1 MLCNRIVVGEI
12 ASNDLER
19 EMFPVV
25 EEKEVEHNSA
35 TGSETGGGGM
45 EAKETRV
52 KNPLF
57 SEKNLESSLGMEV
70 KAGNVLVKE
79 EENVKNAEKAEKV
92 EITENKERLEKSGVS
107 LLETSEV
114 KGKEDGK
121 EDGKEEGKEDGDQC
135 HYECLRQ
142 TTWGQAYALHPH
154 AEHSSSRDVWVS
166 NVATDACGTEQRL
179 IS

>member
-45 EAKETRV
+45 EAKET
-52 KNPLF
+52 P
-57 SEKNLESSLGMEV
+57 EKNLESSLGMEV
-70 KAGNVLVKE
+70 KAGNVLGKE

-107 LLETSEV
+107 LLEASEV
-114 KGKEDGK
+114 KGKED
-121 EDGKEEGKEDGDQC
+121 GKEDGDQC

-166 NVATDACGTEQRL
+166 NVATDVCGTEQRL

>member
-70 KAGNVLVKE
+70 KAGNVLGKE
-79 EENVKNAEKAEKV
+79 EENVKNVRNVEK
-92 EITENKERLEKSGVS
+92 
-107 LLETSEV
+107 
-114 KGKEDGK
+114 
-121 EDGKEEGKEDGDQC
+121 
-135 HYECLRQ
+135 
-142 TTWGQAYALHPH
+142 
-154 AEHSSSRDVWVS
+154 HS
-166 NVATDACGTEQRL
+166 
-179 IS
+179 